1 MERKHFLIHR
11 HTSHIDNMPTDLKLG
26 EIAVRHHDEKP
37 ELIINLDEAN
47 GDFRT
52 FIDKAAVE
60 KLITA
65 TSTNISGEIDSLS
78 GAIESIHTELEKY
91 DTAEE
96 AQVKIDAAKD
106 AAIAAASAYTDGQ
119 VSAAKTELSNA
130 VNGVAANVTALSG
143 VVEDHIE
150 AVTEEFKKYDTT
162 TVSEGK
168 IATAKGEAIAAA
180 SAYTDGQ
187 VSAAKTEL
195 SNAVNGVSSRVVS
208 LENISGLTLT
218 AIQNITGLSGATIT
232 GETQRTIDFSNMI
245 IDCGT
250 F

>member
-1 MERKHFLIHR
+1 MAQRKHFLINY
-11 HTSHIDNMPTDLKLG
+11 HTSTGTPLSGDVKSG
-26 EIAVRHHDEKP
+26 EIVVRHGNNNP
-37 ELIINLDEAN
+37 ELMILKDNKEFA
-47 GDFRT
+47 T
-52 FIDKAAVE
+52 FIDREAVE

-119 VSAAKTELSNA
+119 VSAAKTELTNA
-130 VNGVAANVTALSG
+130 INDVASNVTALSG
-143 VVEDHIE
+143 VVSGHIE

-168 IATAKGEAIAAA
+168 IATAKGEAITSGA
-180 SAYTDGQ
+180 SYTDSK
-187 VSAAKTEL
+187 VSSAKTEL
-195 SNAVNGVSSRVVS
+195 TSAINGVSSRVVS

-245 IDCGT
+245 IDGGT